1 MQGALAVFFAS
12 PATGKRE
19 PLSFFASFEN
29 QLHMNR
35 LFLRPSR
42 RKRLF
47 SKIPGK
53 IKLNSFRKARKSPKE
68 SRSLCT
74 LTESLGKDGGENWPF
89 PFSFL
94 KQKRMS
100 SF

>member
-1 MQGALAVFFAS
+1 MQGALAVLFAS

-29 QLHMNR
+29 QLHINR

-42 RKRLF
+42 RKQRLF

-53 IKLNSFRKARKSPKE
+53 IK
-68 SRSLCT
+68 
-74 LTESLGKDGGENWPF
+74 
-89 PFSFL
+89 
-94 KQKRMS
+94 
-100 SF
+100 